1 MLLDM
6 DANNTELHTKRWE
19 LLWGVQKSQRY
30 HSSRMAFFDRCNT
43 LSSFIG
49 LLGASAVIASFGKCA
64 AEWMAVAGAVTVTI
78 ATSINLVTGTAQMAR
93 IHSDLR
99 RRFSQLES
107 DIVKHPDTTQEQISA
122 WTAQRL
128 GIESDEPPIFVALDI
143 LCENQVTRSYAD
155 LKDHP
160 SRKLP
165 WFKRVT

>member
-6 DANNTELHTKRWE
+6 DAKNTELHTMRWE

-30 HSSRMAFFDRCNT
+30 HSCRMAFFDRCNT

-49 LLGASAVIASFGKCA
+49 LLGASAVIASFGKYT

-78 ATSINLVTGTAQMAR
+78 ATSINLVAGTVQMAR

-107 DIVKHPDTTQEQISA
+107 DIVKHPHATQEQVSA

-128 GIESDEPPIFVALDI
+128 DMKAM
-143 LCENQVTRSYAD
+143 
-155 LKDHP
+155 
-160 SRKLP
+160 SRLSLLP
-165 WFKRVT
+165 WIFCVKIR